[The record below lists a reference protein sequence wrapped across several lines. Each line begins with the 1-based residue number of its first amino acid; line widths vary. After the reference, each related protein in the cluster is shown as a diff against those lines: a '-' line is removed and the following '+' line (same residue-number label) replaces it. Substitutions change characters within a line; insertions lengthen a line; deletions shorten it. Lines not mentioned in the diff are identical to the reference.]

1 MYISWKL
8 LSTDYSLF
16 MLRMPWYNNFC
27 MLCRIIVQQLPL
39 NLLWWPAWIQKY
51 LQLHCCSHRFCH
63 VNHSHILA
71 HALFLPHGMLHA
83 LQLSRC
89 CTNTIIVAMLRIYI
103 YQYTVAYTAISVTAH
118 IFFIQWFIWLSFK
131 VYNELS
137 LLCTPLVNYLLP
149 SSDLLQNFV
158 SFLLFYM
165 QYALQNM

>member
-16 MLRMPWYNNFC
+16 MLRMSDDIITFC
-27 MLCRIIVQQLPL
+27 TTNATELVVMTWV
-39 NLLWWPAWIQKY
+39 QKY
-51 LQLHCCSHRFCH
+51 PQLHCCIHHFCH

-71 HALFLPHGMLHA
+71 HALFKLPHGMLHA